1 MVDVK
6 RTIIRTIFGALRWS
20 GAAAMAQPFLGGCGS
35 ILMLHHVSNAN
46 WSPLGLHSGLTI
58 TPEFLDRLLADIR
71 RRGLAIVPMDE
82 IPEILRAGRA
92 RQVVAIT
99 ADDAYLDN
107 LTEALPVF
115 EAHDAP
121 FTIYVAP
128 GLISGETVAWWEV
141 IEKLPLDREELRVVL
156 DGEETVLPCRTMA
169 EKRAAAARL
178 MAHQTTRVPE
188 EEQQAFLATLGG
200 EMVSPVRSFMNWD
213 ELRGIAAHP
222 LVTLGAHTVHHAAV
236 KRLDAERALWE
247 MEESAAILAR
257 ETGLEPRH
265 FAFPYGHRAAAGER
279 DFELVRRAGFATAV
293 TTRHG
298 VLVPGHSAH
307 LHALPRVSVNG
318 NFQSV
323 GDVRTMMS
331 GLTALIANRGRRLV
345 TA

>member
-1 MVDVK
+1 
-6 RTIIRTIFGALRWS
+6 
-20 GAAAMAQPFLGGCGS
+20 
-35 ILMLHHVSNAN
+35 
-46 WSPLGLHSGLTI
+46 
-58 TPEFLDRLLADIR
+58 
-71 RRGLAIVPMDE
+71 
-82 IPEILRAGRA
+82 
-92 RQVVAIT
+92 
-99 ADDAYLDN
+99 
-107 LTEALPVF
+107 
-115 EAHDAP
+115 
-121 FTIYVAP
+121 
-128 GLISGETVAWWEV
+128 
-141 IEKLPLDREELRVVL
+141 
-156 DGEETVLPCRTMA
+156 
-169 EKRAAAARL
+169 
-178 MAHQTTRVPE
+178 
-188 EEQQAFLATLGG
+188 
-200 EMVSPVRSFMNWD
+200 MVSPVRSFMNWD

>member
-1 MVDVK
+1 MIDVK
-6 RTIIRTIFGALRWS
+6 KTIIRTVFGTLRWS
-20 GAAAMAQPFLGGCGS
+20 GAAALAEPFLGGCGS
-35 ILMLHHVSNAN
+35 ILMLHHVSVRN
-46 WSPLGLHSGLTI
+46 WSPVGLHSGLTI
-58 TPEFLDRLLADIR
+58 TPQFLDRLLADIR

-82 IPEILRAGRA
+82 IPEVLRAGRA

-128 GLISGETVAWWEV
+128 GLISGETIAWWEV
-141 IEKLPLDREELRVVL
+141 IEKLAFDREELSVVL
-156 DGEETVLPCRTMA
+156 DGEAVVLPCRTME
-169 EKRAAAARL
+169 EKRTAAARL
-178 MAHQTTRVPE
+178 LEHLTTRVVE
-188 EEQQAFLATLGG
+188 EEQQAFLSTLGG
-200 EMVSPVRSFMNWD
+200 ELVSPVRSFMNWD
-213 ELRGIAAHP
+213 ELRGLAAHP
-222 LVTLGAHTVHHAAV
+222 LATLGAHTVHHAAV

-257 ETGLEPRH
+257 ETGVVARH
-265 FAFPYGHRAAAGER
+265 FAFPYGHREAAGER
-279 DFELVRRAGFATAV
+279 DFELARRAGFVTAV

-318 NFQSV
+318 NHQNLPA
-323 GDVRTMMS
+323 VRTMMS

>member
-1 MVDVK
+1 M
-6 RTIIRTIFGALRWS
+6 FAALRWS
-20 GAAAMAQPFLGGCGS
+20 RAATVAEPLLGGCGS
-35 ILMLHHVSNAN
+35 ILMLHHVSTRN

-58 TPEFLDRLLADIR
+58 TPQFLDALLADIR

-82 IPEILRAGRA
+82 IPEVLRAGRG

-128 GLISGETVAWWEV
+128 GLISGEVAAWWEV
-141 IEKLPLDREELRVVL
+141 IEKLPLERDELRVTL
-156 DGEETVLPCRTMA
+156 DGREVVLPSRTRE
-169 EKRAAAARL
+169 EKRVAAVRL
-178 MAHQTTRVPE
+178 MAHLTTQVAE

-200 EMVSPVRSFMNWD
+200 GTVSDMRGFMNWD
-213 ELRGIAAHP
+213 ELRGLAAHP
-222 LVTLGAHTVHHAAV
+222 LATLGAHTVHHAAV
-236 KRLDAERALWE
+236 KRLDAARALWE

-257 ETGLEPRH
+257 ETGVEARH
-265 FAFPYGHRAAAGER
+265 FAFPYGHREAADGR
-279 DFELVRRAGFATAV
+279 DFELARRAGFATAV

-298 VLVPGHSAH
+298 VLVPGHGAH

-318 NFQSV
+318 NHQNLA
-323 GDVRTMMS
+323 DVRTMMS